1 MKFPNLSIMTGLDI
15 DTVVVNAVAKFVRT
29 IVLLFVDIFK
39 LDNFTGSTI
48 LLLHAEPWV
57 GTGNVDLV

>member
-1 MKFPNLSIMTGLDI
+1 MTGLDI
-15 DTVVVNAVAKFVRT
+15 DTVVVTAVAKFVRT